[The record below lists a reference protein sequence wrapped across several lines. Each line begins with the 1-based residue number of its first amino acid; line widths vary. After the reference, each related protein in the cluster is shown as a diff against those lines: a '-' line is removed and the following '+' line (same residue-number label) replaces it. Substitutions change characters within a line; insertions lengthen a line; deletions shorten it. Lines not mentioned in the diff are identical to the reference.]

1 MVPSETNLAK
11 TPPAPPPVAAD
22 LALSMNER
30 RVLGL
35 LRQHADLTR
44 AELTQ
49 HIGLTAQS
57 VSRLVDSL
65 EGQGLLI
72 SGARVN
78 TGGRGQPSVRL
89 HLNRQSVFGV
99 GLSIMTDAVSGAVMN
114 IAGDVIAKDWLRL
127 PATDADTIMAT
138 CQNLFAQLLT
148 QADVQRE
155 QVIGVGAG
163 VTGYFVGQGRH
174 FNPPDPLDS
183 LAFVDVDA
191 MLSAALGLPVWIDN
205 DGNVAAM
212 GELIAG
218 VGARYRSFA
227 YLFFSMGIGGAIV
240 IDGRLIPGNFG
251 NAGEFGGVIPP
262 QDHDIRPTLELLR
275 VMMAERGR
283 VHATIY
289 DMLRDF
295 DMAAPGVEEWIA
307 LTRPILTLIC
317 SSIGAVVDPAA
328 IVLGGRLPKS
338 LAERLTREVAFFSVP
353 RRGVPKPFPDVVV
366 STVTGDAAAIGAAAT
381 PLNAV
386 LFP

>member
-1 MVPSETNLAK
+1 MLQNETTAAK
-11 TPPAPPPVAAD
+11 AHQSLPPNAAE
-22 LALSMNER
+22 LALSLNER
-30 RVLGL
+30 RVLTF
-35 LRQHADLTR
+35 LRQHADMTR

-57 VSRLVDSL
+57 VSRIVDSL
-65 EGQGLLI
+65 ESLGLI
-72 SGARVN
+72 FSGARVN

-89 HLNRQSVFGV
+89 HLNRNSVFGV
-99 GLSIMTDAVSGAVMN
+99 GLSIMTDAVSGAVMD
-114 IAGDVIAKDWLRL
+114 IAGNVVSEDWLRL
-127 PATDADTIMAT
+127 PATDADTIMT
-138 CQNLFAQLLT
+138 VCQNLFVQLLA
-148 QADVQRE
+148 QAGVRKE

-163 VTGYFVGQGRH
+163 VTGYFVGHGRH

-191 MLSAALGLPVWIDN
+191 MLSDVLDLPVWIDN

-240 IDGRLIPGNFG
+240 IDGRLIPGAFG

-275 VMMAERGR
+275 VMMADRGR
-283 VHATIY
+283 EYATIY

-295 DMAAPGVEEWIA
+295 DINAPGVEEWID

-328 IVLGGRLPKS
+328 IVLGGRLPKA
-338 LAERLTREVAFFSVP
+338 LAERLTREVEFFSVP
-353 RRGVPKPFPDVVV
+353 RRGVPKPFPEVVV
-366 STVTGDAAAIGAAAT
+366 SAVTGDAAAIGAAAT
-381 PLNAV
+381 PLNAM
-386 LFP
+386 FFQ